1 MSGWAGAGV
10 GDVLRPH
17 PSGGRGQSGPCG
29 CRGSAGAGVADIA
42 LDSIVEVILEF
53 GRQQELQLLA
63 LLVSAAALLILA
75 VPLRVPYPILL
86 VLGGLLLGFAP
97 GVPTV
102 TMSPEVVLVGI
113 LPPLLYVSAYFTGLR
128 ELRQNL
134 RPISL
139 LAIGLVA
146 MTTVG
151 VAVVAHVFADLPW
164 AAAFVL
170 GAVVSPTDPIAAT
183 AIGRRLGVPR
193 RLIDIV
199 EGESLVNDGTALVL
213 LRTAIAA
220 AVLGSFSPWDA
231 AWRLVLN
238 IVGGIAV
245 GLVVGYLIRRVRR
258 ALDNPP
264 LEITIAFLTGYF
276 AFLPASALGV
286 SGVLAVV
293 TAGLYIGWY
302 TPELT
307 TVQTRLQ
314 GRGFWEILTFLLNV
328 LLFGLIGLQLPPIAD
343 ALSGT
348 GGWSL
353 VGDAAV
359 IALAVIAVR
368 IAWVFPATYLPRW
381 LSPRVRDHDPS
392 PPWRYPAF
400 ISWNGMRG
408 AVTIAAAL
416 LIPLRTE
423 TGAPFP
429 DRDLIIFFAF
439 AVVLA
444 TLVVQGLSLP
454 LVIRALRL
462 EEDDGGAD
470 AEEALARVR
479 AADAALERLDELV
492 GESWVLEDTA
502 ERLRGLYRF
511 RIDRFSAR
519 VDPDGDSTIE
529 RRSLKYQRLRR
540 ELLEAERHAVVEM
553 RNTGEISDEVMRRVE
568 RDLDLEASRLDN

>member
-1 MSGWAGAGV
+1 VIFAFGA
-10 GDVLRPH
+10 
-17 PSGGRGQSGPCG
+17 Q
-29 CRGSAGAGVADIA
+29 
-42 LDSIVEVILEF
+42 E
-53 GRQQELQLLA
+53 ELQLLA

-75 VPLRVPYPILL
+75 GPLRIPYPILL

-97 GVPTV
+97 GVPEV
-102 TMSPEVVLVGI
+102 TMPPEVVLIGI

-139 LAIGLVA
+139 LALGVVTL
-146 MTTVG
+146 TTVG
-151 VAVVAHVFADLPW
+151 VAVVAHMATDLPW
-164 AAAFVL
+164 AQSFVL

-193 RLIDIV
+193 RLIDII

-213 LRTAIAA
+213 LRTALVA
-220 AVLGSFSPWDA
+220 AVTGSFSLWDA
-231 AWRLVLN
+231 GLRLVLN

-245 GLVVGYLIRRVRR
+245 GLAVGYLLRLVRR
-258 ALDNPP
+258 RLDNPP
-264 LEITIAFLTGYF
+264 LEVTIAFLSGYF
-276 AFLPASALGV
+276 AFLPAAALGV

-293 TAGLYIGWY
+293 TTGIYVGRY

-314 GRGFWEILTFLLNV
+314 GRGFWEILTFLLNA
-328 LLFGLIGLQLPPIAD
+328 LLFGLVGLQLSPILD

-348 GGWSL
+348 SGWSL
-353 VGDAAV
+353 VGDAALIV
-359 IALAVIAVR
+359 LAVVVLR
-368 IAWVFPATYLPRW
+368 VVGVFVVTYLPRW
-381 LSPRVRDHDPS
+381 AIPAVRARDPY

-400 ISWNGMRG
+400 VSWNGMRG

-416 LIPLRTE
+416 LIPLE
-423 TGAPFP
+423 VDSGAPFP
-429 DRDLIIFFAF
+429 GRELIIFFAF

-454 LVIRALRL
+454 AVIRALGL
-462 EEDDGGAD
+462 EEDDGGAE

-479 AADAALERLDELV
+479 AAEAALERLDELAAE
-492 GESWVLEDTA
+492 GWVLDDTA
-502 ERLRGLYRF
+502 ERVRGQYRF
-511 RIDRFSAR
+511 RIGRFSAR
-519 VDPDGDSTIE
+519 MDPDGDGKIE
-529 RRSLKYQRLRR
+529 KRSLKYQRLRH
-540 ELLEAERHAVVEM
+540 ELIEAERHAIVEL

-568 RDLDLEASRLDN
+568 RDLDLEDSRLDA

>member
-1 MSGWAGAGV
+1 M
-10 GDVLRPH
+10 
-17 PSGGRGQSGPCG
+17 
-29 CRGSAGAGVADIA
+29 
-42 LDSIVEVILEF
+42 ILEF
-53 GRQQELQLLA
+53 GTQQELQLLA

-75 VPLRVPYPILL
+75 VPLRIPYPILL

-102 TMSPEVVLVGI
+102 TMAPEVVLVGI

-139 LAIGLVA
+139 LAVGLVA
-146 MTTVG
+146 VTTVG
-151 VAVVAHVFADLPW
+151 VAVVAHTVADLPW

-220 AVLGSFSPWDA
+220 VVVGSFSPWDA
-231 AWRLVLN
+231 AWRLVFN
-238 IVGGIAV
+238 IVGGIVV

-286 SGVLAVV
+286 SGVLSVV
-293 TAGLYIGWY
+293 TAGLYMGWY

-328 LLFGLIGLQLPPIAD
+328 LLFGLIGLQLRPILD
-343 ALSGT
+343 ALSGR

-353 VGDAAV
+353 VGEAAV
-359 IALAVIAVR
+359 IALAVIVVR
-368 IAWVFPATYLPRW
+368 ILWVFPATYLPR
-381 LSPRVRDHDPS
+381 LLIPHLRDRDPS

-416 LIPLRTE
+416 LIPLHTE

-479 AADAALERLDELV
+479 AAEAALARLDELV
-492 GESWVLEDTA
+492 GEKWVLEDTA
-502 ERLRGLYRF
+502 ERARGLYRF

-519 VDPDGDSTIE
+519 VDPDGDSKIE
-529 RRSLKYQRLRR
+529 KRSLKYQRLRR
-540 ELLEAERHAVVEM
+540 ELLEAERHAVVEL
-553 RNTGEISDEVMRRVE
+553 RNTGEISDEVMRLVE
-568 RDLDLEASRLDN
+568 RDLDLEVSRLDY